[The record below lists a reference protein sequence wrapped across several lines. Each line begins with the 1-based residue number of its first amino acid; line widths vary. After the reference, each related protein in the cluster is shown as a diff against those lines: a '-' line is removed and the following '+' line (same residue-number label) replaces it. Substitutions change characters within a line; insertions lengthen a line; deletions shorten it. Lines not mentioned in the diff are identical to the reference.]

1 MPDDNLLQVQAIS
14 AFDDNYIWLLSKG
27 HCAVVV
33 DPGDAQP
40 VIDVLKKKSL
50 VLQAILITHHH
61 ADHIG
66 GVAEILSWCEH
77 HQGVQPTV
85 YGPAREEISC
95 VSESVMGGDVISIPH
110 LDAHFKVLDVPGH
123 TAGHIA
129 FYLETLNQSDEKNL
143 ERHLFCGDTLFAS
156 GCGRLFEGTATQM
169 AHSLNQF
176 KLLPDDTWVHCA
188 HEYTLSNIKFALA
201 VEPHNVDLQNWQN
214 KAQLLR
220 NQGSPTLPTTLAHEK
235 RVNPFLRCEE
245 VSVIQSVVQQRAL
258 QSIDP
263 ISVFA
268 ELRSWKDTFRA

>member
-40 VIDVLKKKSL
+40 VIDVLQKKSL

-85 YGPAREEISC
+85 YGPAREEIGC

-176 KLLPDDTWVHCA
+176 KLLPDDTWIHCA

-220 NQGSPTLPTTLAHEK
+220 NQGLPTLPTTLAHEK